1 MAAYD
6 YTGASVTGAGD
17 VNFDSYA
24 DIVIGAP
31 GADGQS
37 REDSGS
43 VFVVFGSDKAGT
55 IDLAVLGDHGFRID
69 GAAASEVAGISVT
82 CPGDVNADGTPD
94 LLIGASG
101 ADHNGRDGAGSSYA
115 VYGKTDNT
123 AIDLAAIGTHG
134 FRIDGAAA
142 HDLSGQAVAGPGD
155 VNDDG
160 TPDLLIGAPG
170 ADNNGRSG
178 SGSTYLLLESPPVV
192 TAPAAPTGLTGVPG
206 NAQVQLS
213 WTAPD
218 DGGTPITGYRI
229 DTRAAGGSWTSL
241 TTGPDTTYTAT
252 GLTNG
257 TAYEFRIAATNA
269 VATGPDS
276 TIAGPYVPR
285 TVPGAPTGLTGVPG
299 NAQVQLTW
307 TAPAD
312 GGTPITGYRIDTRA
326 AGGSWTSLTTGTDT
340 TYTATGLTNGTAYEF
355 RIAATNA
362 AGTGPESATV
372 GPLTPVAPVASLAV
386 RARKAAKPVPRTGK
400 TTLVR
405 SITVGPGQR
414 ATVKAKITPKRA
426 AKKIAVKKR
435 PTKVTVRVKKSPKA
449 KIKLTITAAAP
460 GMTPVTWT
468 RTWKVR

>member
-1 MAAYD
+1 MFGSDKPDDIDLASLGDQGIIVKGVASYD
-6 YTGASVTGAGD
+6 LSGSSVAGAGD
-17 VNFDSYA
+17 VNQDGYA

-269 VATGPDS
+269 V
-276 TIAGPYVPR
+276 
-285 TVPGAPTGLTGVPG
+285 
-299 NAQVQLTW
+299 
-307 TAPAD
+307 
-312 GGTPITGYRIDTRA
+312 
-326 AGGSWTSLTTGTDT
+326 
-340 TYTATGLTNGTAYEF
+340 
-355 RIAATNA
+355 
-362 AGTGPESATV
+362 GTGPESAAV

-386 RARKAAKPVPRTGK
+386 RARKAAKLVPRTGK

-435 PTKVTVRVKKSPKA
+435 PTKVTVRVKKAPKA